1 VLKHLRSHRADRSFW
16 ERGFTLVELLVVI
29 VILGILAAVVV
40 FAVGGSE
47 EDANVKA
54 CLAERNTVEAAME
67 AYKSQTGAYP
77 GSNQDMID
85 GNGTSKE
92 GQVLKREPTYWQPNG
107 DAVGRTNLDKVGK
120 DLCDVDTP

>member
-1 VLKHLRSHRADRSFW
+1 VVKHLRSRRTDQSLL

-67 AYKSQTGAYP
+67 AYKSQTGDYP
-77 GSNQDMID
+77 ASNGAMIT
-85 GNGTSKE
+85 GTGVGEAGK
-92 GQVLKREPTYWQPNG
+92 VLRREPTYWQPAG
-107 DAVGRTNLDKVGK
+107 AAVARTNLDKVNAE
-120 DLCDVDTP
+120 LCGPDTP